1 MKKIK
6 AFLLACVLSIV
17 TVVLIVMGIK
27 IHNQQFTTDENN
39 TVRYNFNY
47 AKFKNRE
54 LLEKN
59 IDKDTLVVLGSSEL
73 SVGSNE
79 QYHYT
84 SLFNYRDFHIMPIG
98 GGNFQNIIQ
107 AFTLGSIGD
116 SIVNK
121 KLVISESFGWFDQ
134 YGIDPKAFI
143 SRISTEHM
151 YYALKN
157 ENLKLETRTK
167 LINRAIEL
175 AKDNT
180 VMKERFE
187 RFKRVL
193 IDGEGNFWD
202 EFLVKIDVEKSDLI
216 TETKFSIHSKVK
228 LIPYAGDVTPNYNW
242 DELLKNAEADAKER
256 TNNNEFGI
264 ENETF
269 NNDIK
274 KRMEKRK
281 GKDYFYKY
289 SDSPEYGDLE
299 LLLEIA
305 KELGLE
311 VRVINFP
318 INGKWN
324 DYIGID
330 AEQRKIYREKL
341 TNIVQSYGYTIFDLG
356 DKEYEPYYMYDTVHP
371 GWKAW
376 IEASR
381 DLYQFFK
388 QNNSK

>member
-6 AFLLACVLSIV
+6 AFLLAFVLSIV
-17 TVVLIVMGIK
+17 TVILIVMGIK
-27 IHNQQFTTDENN
+27 IYNQQFTTDENN

-73 SVGSNE
+73 SVGFDE
-79 QYHYT
+79 PYHYT

-175 AKDNT
+175 AKDNS
-180 VMKERFE
+180 VLKERFE

-202 EFLVKIDVEKSDLI
+202 EFLVKMDVEKSDLI
-216 TETKFSIHSKVK
+216 TETKFSIYSKVK
-228 LIPYAGDVTPNYNW
+228 LRPYSGDVTPDYNW

-256 TNNNEFGI
+256 TN
-264 ENETF
+264 
-269 NNDIK
+269 
-274 KRMEKRK
+274 
-281 GKDYFYKY
+281 
-289 SDSPEYGDLE
+289 
-299 LLLEIA
+299 A
-305 KELGLE
+305 KELGLD

-324 DYIGID
+324 DYIGVD
-330 AEQRKIYREKL
+330 AEQRKIYRQKL
-341 TNIVQSYGYTIFDLG
+341 TNIVEAYGYSIFDLG
-356 DKEYEPYYMYDTVHP
+356 DKEYEPYYMYDTIHP

-388 QNNSK
+388 QNNSN

>member
-6 AFLLACVLSIV
+6 AFLLAFVLSIV
-17 TVVLIVMGIK
+17 TVVLIVTAIK

-59 IDKDTLVVLGSSEL
+59 IDKNTLVVLGSSEL
-73 SVGSNE
+73 SVGFNE
-79 QYHYT
+79 PYHYT

-107 AFTLGSIGD
+107 AFILGSIGD

-134 YGIDPKAFI
+134 YGIDPKA
-143 SRISTEHM
+143 
-151 YYALKN
+151 LKN

-167 LINRAIEL
+167 LIDRAIEL
-175 AKDNT
+175 AKDNA

-193 IDGEGNFWD
+193 LEGKGNFYD
-202 EFLVKIDVEKSDLI
+202 DFLIKLDVEKSDLI
-216 TETKFSIHSKVK
+216 TETRFSIYSQVK
-228 LIPYAGDVTPNYNW
+228 LRPYSGDVTPDYNW
-242 DELLKNAEADAKER
+242 DELLKNAETDAKER

-305 KELGLE
+305 KELNLD
-311 VRVINFP
+311 VRIINFP
-318 INGKWN
+318 INGKWY
-324 DYIGID
+324 DYIGIP

-341 TNIVQSYGYTIFDLG
+341 TNIVQSYGYSIFDLG

-388 QNNSK
+388 QNNP

>member
-1 MKKIK
+1 
-6 AFLLACVLSIV
+6 
-17 TVVLIVMGIK
+17 
-27 IHNQQFTTDENN
+27 
-39 TVRYNFNY
+39 
-47 AKFKNRE
+47 
-54 LLEKN
+54 
-59 IDKDTLVVLGSSEL
+59 
-73 SVGSNE
+73 
-79 QYHYT
+79 
-84 SLFNYRDFHIMPIG
+84 
-98 GGNFQNIIQ
+98 
-107 AFTLGSIGD
+107 
-116 SIVNK
+116 
-121 KLVISESFGWFDQ
+121 
-134 YGIDPKAFI
+134 
-143 SRISTEHM
+143 M

-175 AKDNT
+175 AKDNS
-180 VMKERFE
+180 VLKERFE

-202 EFLVKIDVEKSDLI
+202 EFLVKMDVEKSDLI
-216 TETKFSIHSKVK
+216 TETKFSIYSKVK
-228 LIPYAGDVTPNYNW
+228 LRPYSGDVTPDYNW

-264 ENETF
+264 ENNTF
-269 NNDIK
+269 DKNIKNN
-274 KRMEKRK
+274 MEKRK

-289 SDSPEYGDLE
+289 SDSPEYSDFE

-305 KELGLE
+305 KELGLD

-324 DYIGID
+324 DYIGVD

-388 QNNSK
+388 Q

>member
-6 AFLLACVLSIV
+6 AFLLAFVLSIV
-17 TVVLIVMGIK
+17 TVVSVVMAIK
-27 IHNQQFTTDENN
+27 IHNKQFTTDENN

-73 SVGSNE
+73 SVGFNE
-79 QYHYT
+79 PYHYT

-121 KLVISESFGWFDQ
+121 NLVIIESFGWFDQ

-157 ENLKLETRTK
+157 ENLKLETRIK
-167 LINRAIEL
+167 LIDRAIEL

-180 VMKERFE
+180 VVKERFE
-187 RFKRVL
+187 RLKRVL
-193 IDGEGNFWD
+193 LEGKGNFYD
-202 EFLVKIDVEKSDLI
+202 DFLIKLDVEKSDLI
-216 TETKFSIHSKVK
+216 TETKFSIYSKTK
-228 LIPYAGDVTPNYNW
+228 LRQYSGDTTPDYNW
-242 DELLKNAEADAKER
+242 DELLQSAEADAKER

-269 NNDIK
+269 NTK
-274 KRMEKRK
+274 VKSQLEKEK
-281 GKDYFYKY
+281 GRAANYKY
-289 SDSPEYGDLE
+289 SISPEYGDLE
-299 LLLEIA
+299 LFLEVA
-305 KELGLE
+305 KELGYN

-318 INGKWN
+318 INGKWY
-324 DYIGID
+324 DYIGIG

-341 TNIVQSYGYTIFDLG
+341 TNIVQSYGYSIFDLG

-381 DLYQFFK
+381 DLYQFFQTK
-388 QNNSK
+388 